1 MPRVLSIPDINGF
14 IVEPKS
20 SMNFLRSLI
29 DKYLSW
35 KDHINTVENKIAN
48 DIGLLYQGKH
58 DLDDNCLDDK

>member
-20 SMNFLRSLI
+20 SMTFLRALI

-35 KDHINTVENKIAN
+35 KDHIHTVENKIAN